1 MKCIVVAI
9 FATTMTAVYKNMM
22 GNDMRQSTVKPVLL
36 SKHQI
41 DAIREIQEQERVNSQ
56 LGVAPSIH
64 AIARQLMDKALEGI
78 KR

>member
-1 MKCIVVAI
+1 
-9 FATTMTAVYKNMM
+9 
-22 GNDMRQSTVKPVLL
+22 MRQSTVKPVLL